1 MEISGAI
8 LSLLFI
14 AGVAWLLWKKLP
26 SVPVL
31 FIAGISML
39 WLAPFVSSVS
49 MKPEKAVGLQLF
61 EPLKMVVESLVE
73 INSGVGLVIMV
84 ICGFLA
90 YMDKIG
96 ASRSLIRLAMMPL
109 SFFRRYPYLLATL
122 VMPFGQFLFIS
133 ITSAAGLGLL
143 LMATLY
149 PIMVNLGVS
158 RHSAA
163 SLIMSTTAFG
173 IGPASAI
180 AMSASKVLKMDVTD
194 FFFRYQ
200 VPMVSVIASVLFI
213 SFLILNKFFDKNL
226 PKEEIE
232 FEKPDPGQTEAPLFY
247 GILPVVPLVLLLV
260 FSDFMGILPGICKM
274 DTNVAMLSGTFLAIG
289 VELIRSKPA
298 KAIFKDLEAFWSGM
312 TENFASVI
320 LLIVA
325 ADIFAKGLISM
336 GFISALTSTCT
347 HFGLGGAGVGVVMT
361 LMIYLASV
369 LMGSGNAAFFAFGP
383 LVPEIASALSYDS
396 VKIILPMA
404 FAASMGRTI
413 SPIAGI
419 LVAIAGI
426 ARISPMDI
434 VKRNLIPLTLGL
446 LVMLILNFLIF

>member
-1 MEISGAI
+1 MEFAGPIISI
-8 LSLLFI
+8 FFI
-14 AGVAWLLWKKLP
+14 AAVAWLLVKKLP

-31 FIAGISML
+31 FLAGLSML
-39 WLAPFVSSVS
+39 FIAPFLSGNA
-49 MKPEKAVGLQLF
+49 MKPEKPTGLAILDIF
-61 EPLKMVVESLVE
+61 KMVAESMVE

-96 ASRSLIRLAMMPL
+96 ASNSLIRLAMVPL
-109 SFFRRYPYLLATL
+109 AFFKKYPYMLATL

-143 LMATLY
+143 LMATMY

-158 RHSAA
+158 RLSAA

-180 AMSASKVLKMDVTD
+180 AMSASSVLKMDVTQ
-194 FFFRYQ
+194 FFFQYQ
-200 VPMVSVIASVLFI
+200 VPMVTVVASVLFV
-213 SFLILNKFFDKNL
+213 SFLVVNKILDKNL
-226 PKEEIE
+226 PKEEVS
-232 FEKPDPGQTEAPLFY
+232 FEKPGLNLTESPLIY
-247 GILPVVPLVLLLV
+247 GILPLIPLVMLLV
-260 FSDFMGILPGICKM
+260 FSDFMGIAPGICKI
-274 DTNVAMLSGTFLAIG
+274 DTNVAMLSGTVIAIAI
-289 VELIRSKPA
+289 EFIRRKPG
-298 KAIFKDLEAFWSGM
+298 KEILKDLESFWSGM

-325 ADIFAKGLISM
+325 ADIFAKGLISL
-336 GFISALTSTCT
+336 GFISGLTSTCM
-347 HFGLGGAGVGVVMT
+347 HFGLGGAGIGVVMSI
-361 LMIYLASV
+361 MIFLASI

-383 LVPEIASALSYDS
+383 LVPEIAASLSYDS

-404 FAASMGRTI
+404 FAASMGRTV

-426 ARISPMDI
+426 AKVSPMDI
-434 VKRNLIPLTLGL
+434 VKRNLIPLCLGL
-446 LVMLILNFLIF
+446 LVMLCINFLF

>member
-1 MEISGAI
+1 MESSGPI
-8 LSLLFI
+8 LSLFFI

-31 FIAGISML
+31 FMAGISML
-39 WLAPFVSSVS
+39 WLAPFVSSIAL
-49 MKPEKAVGLQLF
+49 KPEKPTGLTLF
-61 EPLKMVVESLVE
+61 EPLKMVTESMLE

-96 ASRSLIRLAMMPL
+96 ASKSLIRLAMTPL
-109 SFFRRYPYLLATL
+109 TFFRNYPYLLATL

-143 LMATLY
+143 LMATLF

-180 AMSASKVLKMDVTD
+180 AMSAAKILKMDVTD

-200 VPMVSVIASVLFI
+200 VPLVSVVASVLFV
-213 SFLILNKFFDKNL
+213 SFLIVNKWMDKKL
-226 PKEEIE
+226 PNEEIAIE
-232 FEKPDPGQTEAPLFY
+232 EPNPDQPEAPLFY
-247 GILPVVPLVLLLV
+247 CILPIVPLALLLI
-260 FSDFMGILPGICKM
+260 FSDFMGIAPGICKM
-274 DTNVAMLSGTFLAIG
+274 DTNVAMLCGTILAIG
-289 VELIRSKPA
+289 IELIRGKSGKVLL
-298 KAIFKDLEAFWSGM
+298 KDLESFWAGM

-336 GFISALTSTCT
+336 GFISGLTTTCMR
-347 HFGLGGAGVGVVMT
+347 FGLGGAGIGVVMS

-383 LVPEIASALSYDS
+383 LVPEIAAALSYDS

-426 ARISPMDI
+426 ARINPIDI
-434 VKRNLIPLTLGL
+434 VKRNLIPLSLGL
-446 LVMLILNFLIF
+446 LVMLILNFLF